1 MREKRCLVPY
11 WNMTQELGRKLLYK
25 VTIKRNWIV
34 RFRPGDWNLGGM
46 GRGLGKGNA
55 TYVEKKRVR
64 HI

>member
-11 WNMTQELGRKLLYK
+11 WNMTQELGTKLIYR
-25 VTIKRNWIV
+25 VIIERNGSV
-34 RFRPGDWNLGGM
+34 RFRPGAWNLGGM
-46 GRGLGKGNA
+46 GRGLRKGNA